1 MSDRTPPEHNP
12 MADLMSTWLKMA
24 ADVGGE
30 LAKMWPAFAGQ
41 GAPGQSSFAPSER
54 FTDFLSS
61 SRKAWE
67 AAFKALSEPAAMEA
81 LLKGFQTAPELSL
94 RLLQTSTEGYLE
106 LQRRWI
112 ERLKKLGASAEPYSF
127 SDLDSEFLNRWTDIY
142 KKEFRQFLTVPQLGL
157 TKFYQEKFNQS
168 VDKYNLF
175 QAAMAEFLHLLFVPV
190 EKSFRVVQEKLTELA
205 EAGKLPTDS
214 KHYYQMWIKVL
225 EGHYMTLFQS
235 HDYSQTMARTLDAL
249 NQFLAARQEVFEDA
263 LKLLPVSTYRDMDE
277 VNREIYQLKR
287 RIRTLEKKLQPPE
300 NESGDV

>member
-1 MSDRTPPEHNP
+1 MT
-12 MADLMSTWLKMA
+12 AWLKMA

-30 LAKMWPAFAGQ
+30 LAKIWLAFGRQ
-41 GAPGQSSFAPSER
+41 VPPSQDSFAPGGR
-54 FTDFLSS
+54 FTDFFSS
-61 SRKAWE
+61 SRKAWD
-67 AAFKALSEPAAMEA
+67 AAFKILSEPAAIEA
-81 LLKGFQTAPELSL
+81 LLKGFQTAPELSQ
-94 RLLQTSTEGYLE
+94 RLLQTSAEGYLE

-112 ERLKKLGASAEPYSF
+112 ERLKKLGAPAEPYSF

-142 KKEFRQFLTVPQLGL
+142 KKEFQQFLTVPQLGL
-157 TKFYQEKFNQS
+157 TKFYQEKFNQT

-190 EKSFRVVQEKLTELA
+190 EKSFRVVQENLTELA

-235 HDYSQTMARTLDAL
+235 YDYSQTMARTLDAL
-249 NQFLAARQEVFEDA
+249 NQFLAARQGVLEDA
-263 LKLLPVSTYRDMDE
+263 LKLLPVATYRDMDE

-300 NESGDV
+300 SEFGGD